1 MSGLNTVPN
10 CRLPRNIP
18 QNSSGTWGLLTC
30 LGGFP
35 LARVAFLKLVLLSAA
50 ISIKPA
56 ERATSVCDHGPSL
69 LDQVRRP
76 PPMLL

>member
-1 MSGLNTVPN
+1 M
-10 CRLPRNIP
+10 
-18 QNSSGTWGLLTC
+18 
-30 LGGFP
+30 GGFP

-50 ISIKPA
+50 ISIKPV
-56 ERATSVCDHGPSL
+56 ERATGVCDHAPSL